1 MLVVGLYVS
10 ESGPEFGGGEAVH
23 AGIDFVEFALLGR
36 ELQLLDDGGD
46 GVAGFAEDAAVAGGI
61 GEDGGEDGGGGVAG
75 FVFLQQG
82 AKSFRTNQGGVAG
95 KNDDVLG
102 VADGAFGDEQGVA
115 GAVLRLLQ
123 NSFRAERFDRGG
135 NLFRLV
141 ANNGNDFFRVER
153 QASANDVIH
162 KRAATGMMK
171 DFCEAGFEACAFASG
186 GDEDSGVVIGH
197 GQSIVHWTRVFDNAG
212 IRGG

>member
-46 GVAGFAEDAAVAGGI
+46 GVAGFAEDAAVTRGI

-75 FVFLQQG
+75 FVFLKQG
-82 AKSFRTNQGGVAG
+82 AKSFGADERRVAG
-95 KNDDVLG
+95 KNDDVFR
-102 VADGAFGDEQGVA
+102 VADGSLGNEQGVA

-123 NSFRAERFDRGG
+123 KSLD
-135 NLFRLV
+135 
-141 ANNGNDFFRVER
+141 
-153 QASANDVIH
+153 
-162 KRAATGMMK
+162 
-171 DFCEAGFEACAFASG
+171 
-186 GDEDSGVVIGH
+186 
-197 GQSIVHWTRVFDNAG
+197 
-212 IRGG
+212 